1 MPQTP
6 PFSPSI
12 NTSIE
17 ATASSQQ
24 LSSANNLTD
33 KVQASQTA
41 ISAILTKVESVV
53 LGKPK
58 ECRLALACI
67 LAQGH
72 LLIED
77 LPGMGKTT
85 LSHVLAVTLGLSYQ
99 RSQFTNDLLPA
110 DVLGFSIFDK
120 ATNRFELHKGPI
132 FNQVVLADEINR
144 ASPKTQS
151 ALLEAMAEHRVSI
164 DGETHELPTPFFVIA
179 TQNPLFHAGTYP
191 LPESQLD
198 RFMMRLSLGFPDLKA
213 EKKILLSS
221 TQRTNQKLN
230 TEEFISESSALKHN
244 NNEHD
249 AVISPDE
256 LMTMQEAVSQISVS
270 NDVLEYIIAL
280 CQVSRRAYVNTENTY
295 QSEAQSDISCKPLSP
310 RASKAILQAAKA
322 MAFIDNRDYVLPD
335 DVQSVFYV
343 VCQHRLE
350 MQPSQQFGSSNASSV
365 ANKILSSVDVLN
377 PLGHV

>member
-6 PFSPSI
+6 PVLDQI
-12 NTSIE
+12 
-17 ATASSQQ
+17 
-24 LSSANNLTD
+24 
-33 KVQASQTA
+33 QASQQSITA
-41 ISAILTKVESVV
+41 ILNKIETVV

-58 ECRLALACI
+58 ECRLALACL

-85 LSHVLAVTLGLSYQ
+85 LAHVLATTLGLSYQ
-99 RSQFTNDLLPA
+99 RTQFTNDLLPA
-110 DVLGFSIFDK
+110 DVVGFSIFDK
-120 ATNRFELHKGPI
+120 ETNRFELHKGPI

-151 ALLEAMAEHRVSI
+151 ALLEAMAEQQVSI
-164 DGETHELPTPFFVIA
+164 DGITHELPTPFFVIA

-213 EKKILLSS
+213 EKQILLSMS
-221 TQRTNQKLN
+221 QRTNQTSQNVKVDN
-230 TEEFISESSALKHN
+230 EAMIEQEELIAIQ
-244 NNEHD
+244 D
-249 AVISPDE
+249 AV
-256 LMTMQEAVSQISVS
+256 TQVKVS
-270 NDVLEYIIAL
+270 NDVLDYVIAL
-280 CQVSRRAYVNTENTY
+280 SHVSRRAYSGQANVANMTWDNAPEIN
-295 QSEAQSDISCKPLSP
+295 CKPLSP
-310 RASKAILQAAKA
+310 RASKALLQAAKA

-335 DVQSVFYV
+335 DVQAVFYV

-350 MQPSQQFGSSNASSV
+350 MQPNQQIGSNQRDSSSV
-365 ANKILSSVDVLN
+365 ANQILNCVDVLN
-377 PLGHV
+377 PLGYS

>member
-6 PFSPSI
+6 PI
-12 NTSIE
+12 VDI
-17 ATASSQQ
+17 
-24 LSSANNLTD
+24 
-33 KVQASQTA
+33 VQASQQSITA
-41 ISAILTKVESVV
+41 ILNKIESVV

-58 ECRLALACI
+58 ECRLALACL

-85 LSHVLAVTLGLSYQ
+85 LAHVLATTLGLSYQ
-99 RSQFTNDLLPA
+99 RTQFTNDLLSA
-110 DVLGFSIFDK
+110 DVVGFSIFDNE
-120 ATNRFELHKGPI
+120 TNRFELHKGPI

-151 ALLEAMAEHRVSI
+151 ALLEAMAEQQVSI
-164 DGETHELPTPFFVIA
+164 DGITHELPMPFFVIA

-213 EKKILLSS
+213 EKQILLNTS
-221 TQRTNQKLN
+221 QRTNQ
-230 TEEFISESSALKHN
+230 TSADSKGN
-244 NNEHD
+244 SKADNEGVIAEAELIVMQD
-249 AVISPDE
+249 AV
-256 LMTMQEAVSQISVS
+256 TQVSVS

-280 CQVSRRAYVNTENTY
+280 SHVSRRAYNGHISPVNNTDTIT
-295 QSEAQSDISCKPLSP
+295 SEISCKPLSP
-310 RASKAILQAAKA
+310 RASKALLQAAKA

-335 DVQSVFYV
+335 DVQAVFYV

-350 MQPSQQFGSSNASSV
+350 MQPNRQLDASQLESSSV
-365 ANKILSSVDVLN
+365 ARQILNSVDVLN
-377 PLGHV
+377 PLGY

>member
-1 MPQTP
+1 MSKTP
-6 PFSPSI
+6 AVDI
-12 NTSIE
+12 
-17 ATASSQQ
+17 
-24 LSSANNLTD
+24 
-33 KVQASQTA
+33 VQASQASITA
-41 ISAILTKVESVV
+41 ILNKIESVV

-58 ECRLALACI
+58 ECRLALACL

-85 LSHVLAVTLGLSYQ
+85 LAHVLATTLGLSYQ
-99 RSQFTNDLLPA
+99 RTQFTNDLLPA
-110 DVLGFSIFDK
+110 DVVGFSIFDNE
-120 ATNRFELHKGPI
+120 TNRFKLHKGPI

-151 ALLEAMAEHRVSI
+151 ALLEAMAEQQVSI
-164 DGETHELPTPFFVIA
+164 DGITHELPMPFFVIA

-213 EKKILLSS
+213 EKQILLNTS
-221 TQRTNQKLN
+221 QRTNQ
-230 TEEFISESSALKHN
+230 TSADSKGN
-244 NNEHD
+244 SKADNEGVIAEAELIVMQD
-249 AVISPDE
+249 AV
-256 LMTMQEAVSQISVS
+256 TQVSVS

-280 CQVSRRAYVNTENTY
+280 SHVSRRAYNGHISPVNNTDTIT
-295 QSEAQSDISCKPLSP
+295 SEISCKPLSP
-310 RASKAILQAAKA
+310 RASKALLQAAKA

-335 DVQSVFYV
+335 DVQAVFYV

-350 MQPSQQFGSSNASSV
+350 MQPNRQLDASQLESSSV
-365 ANKILSSVDVLN
+365 ARQILNSVDVLN
-377 PLGHV
+377 PLGY